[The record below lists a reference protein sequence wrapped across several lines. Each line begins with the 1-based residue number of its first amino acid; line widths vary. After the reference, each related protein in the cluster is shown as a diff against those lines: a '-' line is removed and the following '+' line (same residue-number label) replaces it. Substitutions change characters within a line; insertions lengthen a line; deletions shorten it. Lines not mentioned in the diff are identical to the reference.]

1 MGVTQQTINTWISD
15 IRVRQKA
22 SRDTIIIRL
31 SRLGWTHDEIVKVV
45 GMSRG
50 RITQI
55 INNTN
60 FGKINNLLSQGHDM
74 EYIARHYNMDQ
85 PENQSIS
92 FPDSR
97 PPEFL
102 QV

>member
-1 MGVTQQTINTWISD
+1 MTQ
-15 IRVRQKA
+15 
-22 SRDTIIIRL
+22 
-31 SRLGWTHDEIVKVV
+31 
-45 GMSRG
+45 G
-50 RITQI
+50 RIAQI
-55 INNTN
+55 VNNTN
-60 FGKINNLLSQGHDM
+60 FGKINNLLSHGHDV

>member
-31 SRLGWTHDEIVKVV
+31 SRLGWTQEQIAEVVGVSRNRASEIV
-45 GMSRG
+45 G
-50 RITQI
+50 
-55 INNTN
+55 NTN
-60 FGKINNLLSQGHDM
+60 FGKINNLLSHGHDM